1 MPDEG
6 SVRYGVSNCCVFRGA
21 DGKYVPVGSVS
32 EFDITTSDDCGIPA
46 YENIRALMEP
56 AEPVP
61 ICGCGLTEP
70 IEVSFEEYE
79 WLQKLL
85 EEE

>member
-6 SVRYGVSNCCVFRGA
+6 DVRYGVSNAVVCV
-21 DGKYVPVGSVS
+21 DGKYVPVGEIS
-32 EFDITTSDDCGIPA
+32 ELELVGCG
-46 YENIRALMEP
+46 Y
-56 AEPVP
+56 
-61 ICGCGLTEP
+61 GLTEP

-85 EEE
+85 EEK